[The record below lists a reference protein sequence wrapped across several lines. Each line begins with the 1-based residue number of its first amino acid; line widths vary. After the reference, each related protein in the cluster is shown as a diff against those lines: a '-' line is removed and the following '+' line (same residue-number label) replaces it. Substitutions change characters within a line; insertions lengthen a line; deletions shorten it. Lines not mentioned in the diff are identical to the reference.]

1 MQFYVRC
8 NTKEFTLDYIGNV
21 VKLNRFDVKKRNF
34 QVFVLGKSV

>member
-8 NTKEFTLDYIGNV
+8 HTKEFALDYIGNV